1 MSYEDK
7 ENVYNEPLRQRRSA
21 DRDGN
26 NLCKSSE
33 KAESKRGFSRLLKDV
48 TNSIRYD
55 FDERVA
61 EKVQDD
67 DATSIINEWMSEQR
81 GTSNSCYLCCNV
93 SSMQYVDFLH
103 QLRRAPLCNFR
114 SPFVFVFLRHV
125 DSRLAAKIAKDMEDD
140 LKNQRR
146 TELSQGSK

>member
-7 ENVYNEPLRQRRSA
+7 ENVYNEPSRQRRFV

-26 NLCKSSE
+26 SLCKSSE

-48 TNSIRYD
+48 TNSIR
-55 FDERVA
+55 FDLDEKVA

-81 GTSNSCYLCCNV
+81 GASNICRLLHNPDLNHCVKYLFMGALFCN
-93 SSMQYVDFLH
+93 
-103 QLRRAPLCNFR
+103 
-114 SPFVFVFLRHV
+114 
-125 DSRLAAKIAKDMEDD
+125 IE
-140 LKNQRR
+140 
-146 TELSQGSK
+146 